1 MWRLNERFAWMS
13 MQGLHI
19 KVTDPALEKRFW
31 DIFPSQCLRFWP
43 LFLRKSQTMKAFLER
58 TLPVVVYTRIT
69 GVGTFT
75 SEIKFL
81 SPWVLVEW
89 RGQVW
94 CISQEGRMWNIAD
107 KNLKIVGLD
116 LPPKP
121 LWRIPFL
128 PTESSGDVR
137 SLPSGVFPS
146 LFSIEAIED
155 FLTRFGSE
163 SWFKNIE
170 EVVLD
175 RRAGAD
181 FFNLRFIR
189 GRQELTILLQKDKYK
204 EQELN
209 IALEHILERLQKE
222 GGNHLIDATYE
233 GKIVVRNLSLGAGE
247 GSSK

>member
-1 MWRLNERFAWMS
+1 MWRLNERFVLMS
-13 MQGLHI
+13 MRGFHI
-19 KVTDPALEKRFW
+19 KVTDPVLEKRFW

-43 LFLRKSQTMKAFLER
+43 LFLRKSQAMKAFLER
-58 TLPVVVYTRIT
+58 TLPVLVYTRVT
-69 GVGTFT
+69 GVGVFT
-75 SEIKFL
+75 TEIKLL

-107 KNLKIVGLD
+107 KNLKITGLD
-116 LPPKP
+116 LPRKP
-121 LWRIPFL
+121 RWRVPFL
-128 PTESSGDVR
+128 STEASGDVY
-137 SLPSGVFPS
+137 SLPGGVFPS
-146 LFSIEAIED
+146 LFPIEAIED

-181 FFNLRFIR
+181 FFNLRFVR
-189 GRQELTILLQKDKYK
+189 GRQEFTILLQKDKYRG
-204 EQELN
+204 QDLN

-233 GKIVVRNLSLGAGE
+233 GKVVVKNLSLGAGE